1 MSKRDL
7 FRIII
12 RIYAI
17 YSLIIGILY
26 IVPQNIGAM
35 SYELQSG
42 MGGYSVLVLI
52 LSIAFVLGLTM
63 LLNRKADTII
73 KWFKLDQGYDTN
85 EVQLSHFNTEFIF
98 TIASV
103 IIGGFLIIDYA
114 PSLILQTY
122 NAFKMTQQYGNLNDS
137 FKTEWALSVVRI
149 FVGYLLIKFAPKM
162 HLLVSNRKEEKDNS
176 NSTDQ

>member
-35 SYELQSG
+35 SYEIQSG

-52 LSIAFVLGLTM
+52 LSVAFVIGLTM

-73 KWFKLDQGYDTN
+73 NWFKLDQGYDTN
-85 EVQLSHFNTEFIF
+85 EVQLSQFNTEFIF

-122 NAFKMTQQYGNLNDS
+122 NAFKLTQQYGNLNDS

-162 HLLVSNRKEEKDNS
+162 HLLVHGKKATAKDQDS
-176 NSTDQ
+176 SAE

>member
-12 RIYAI
+12 RVYAI

-35 SYELQSG
+35 SYEIQSG

-52 LSIAFVLGLTM
+52 LSVAFVFALTM

-73 KWFKLDQGYDTN
+73 NWFKLDQGYDTN
-85 EVQLSHFNTEFIF
+85 EAPLSQFNTEFIF

-114 PSLILQTY
+114 PLLILQTY
-122 NAFKMTQQYGNLNDS
+122 NAFKLTQQYGNLNDS

-149 FVGYLLIKFAPKM
+149 LVGYLLIKFAPKM
-162 HLLVSNRKEEKDNS
+162 HLLVHGKKATTKDQDS
-176 NSTDQ
+176 SAE